1 MEMNPT
7 AAMQH
12 QINTLTRQLD
22 ETRETLFRVRHE
34 LHDARTQM
42 KDLVRLDDATGLPNH
57 RAFVE
62 RLGEEVRRT
71 VRFDLPLSILLA
83 DIDQYDELEKTHD
96 AIEFEGMLG
105 MLVRLIQINTR
116 SVDTIARYNTRQF
129 GLLLPG
135 TPQEG
140 AMMLAER
147 LCLRIESQQ
156 WHIGDVTLSCGVT
169 TLYGGDYHP
178 NEKQNNDAFS
188 FTPAAERVLVNEKAV
203 IGQAYKAMRHSSL
216 TGRNRVVHALN
227 SSIAPIVPWEDVPT
241 VNIIDAAG
249 EMALVE
255 LDMKR

>member
-1 MEMNPT
+1 MELNPT
-7 AAMQH
+7 AAMQQ

-22 ETRETLFRVRHE
+22 ETRETLFRVRNE
-34 LHDARTQM
+34 LHETRVRM

-96 AIEFEGMLG
+96 DVEFEGMLAT
-105 MLVRLIQINTR
+105 LVRLIQINTR
-116 SVDTIARYNTRQF
+116 SVDYIARYNTRQF

-135 TPQEG
+135 TPQDG
-140 AMMLAER
+140 AMLLAER
-147 LCLRIESQQ
+147 LCLRVEAQQ

-178 NEKQNNDAFS
+178 DDKAQNDEFS
-188 FTPAAERVLVNEKAV
+188 LGTEDDRPRIDGKTV

-227 SSIAPIVPWEDVPT
+227 SAIAPIVPWEEVPT

-249 EMALVE
+249 EMSLVQ
-255 LDMKR
+255 LDVKR